1 LLDQGTTNGR
11 STSTDGVYLLDTNVL
26 SEVVR
31 RSPAPNVLRWF
42 RDVSEDSLFLS
53 VLSLG
58 EIRKR
63 VERVENGDRRKRL
76 THWLVDELPARFGSR
91 IIAIDR
97 TIAERWGRLSADQR
111 AQPLPVID
119 ALLAATA
126 LAYDLTVVTRNTR
139 DIARSGASFL
149 DPW

>member
-1 LLDQGTTNGR
+1 M
-11 STSTDGVYLLDTNVL
+11 YLLDTNVL
-26 SEVVR
+26 LEAVR
-31 RSPAPNVLRWF
+31 RSPAPKVLRWF
-42 RDVSEDSLFLS
+42 GGVSEDSLFLS

-58 EIRKR
+58 EIRKG
-63 VERVENGDRRKRL
+63 VERVEDGDRRKRL

-97 TIAERWGRLSADQR
+97 TIAERWGRLSAEQR

-126 LAYDLTVVTRNTR
+126 LAYDLTVVTRDTR